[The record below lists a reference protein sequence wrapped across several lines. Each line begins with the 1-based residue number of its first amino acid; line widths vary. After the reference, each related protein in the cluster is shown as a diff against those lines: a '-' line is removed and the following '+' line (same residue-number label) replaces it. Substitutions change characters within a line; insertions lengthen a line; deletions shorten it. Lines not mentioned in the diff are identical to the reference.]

1 MAQPWPD
8 GDEPGNPGGLEMG
21 TVKADGGECA
31 REWPNGAPGHGYY
44 DPPPTVPPPPYVPA
58 LEVTGVQPDHGDV
71 AGGALTDVYGA
82 DFTTGGTTTVTFGG
96 AAATSV
102 VVVTP
107 EHLTCF
113 PPAGTAGPADVTVTT
128 PDGSATLPGGYTY
141 ELATAPVT
149 AVADFTYTPSNPTTQ
164 TMVTFDASASTPGAG
179 QTITSYA
186 WLFNNS
192 ATRSGVTCTW
202 RLPSG
207 HGEYDAQLTITDSG
221 SATDSLTQVITI

>member
-21 TVKADGGECA
+21 TVKPDGGECS
-31 REWPNGAPGHGYY
+31 REWPAGAPGHGYY
-44 DPPPTVPPPPYVPA
+44 DPPPANPPFVPL
-58 LEVTGVQPDHGDV
+58 LEVTGVQPDHGST
-71 AGGALTDVYGA
+71 AGGDLTDVYGA
-82 DFTTGGTTTVTFGG
+82 DFTAGGTTVTFGG

-141 ELATAPVT
+141 ESAAAPATP
-149 AVADFTYTPSNPTTQ
+149 VADFSYTPPNPTT
-164 TMVTFDASASTPGAG
+164 TTLCTFDASASTPGAG

-192 ATRSGVTCTW
+192 ATRSGVTVTW

-207 HGEYDAQLTITDSG
+207 HGEYDARLTITDSG